1 MDNFFLGKLGALFF
15 LVVFDNAVNCD
26 LGVEIIYSFKFQ
38 IEICQTIQ
46 MALLS
51 NTSFEDTWML
61 SELM

>member
-15 LVVFDNAVNCD
+15 LVVFDNAVNFG

-38 IEICQTIQ
+38 IEICQTTL

-51 NTSFEDTWML
+51 NSDVEDTWML